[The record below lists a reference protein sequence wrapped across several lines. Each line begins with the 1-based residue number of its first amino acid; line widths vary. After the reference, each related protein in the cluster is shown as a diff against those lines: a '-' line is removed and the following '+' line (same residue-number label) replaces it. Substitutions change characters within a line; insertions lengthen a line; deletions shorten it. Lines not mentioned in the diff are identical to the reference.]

1 MTSDSKSSATLKKK
15 LDDILSNNTDDEI
28 KIILSQPDNVEETV
42 GNTLT
47 QKYFEEIKLHFE
59 KQTAGT
65 KFYMEKSLNEL
76 KKNFM
81 REYANMNSTK
91 DMLDIL
97 ELYKNDDSQ
106 LREQLK
112 DLQEILDGIVKVFK
126 NLNQNKQ
133 NQSSMTPPNRSVHI
147 DKNIAT

>member
-1 MTSDSKSSATLKKK
+1 MTSDSKSSATLKKF
-15 LDDILSNNTDDEI
+15 LDDLHSNNTDEEI
-28 KIILSQPDNVEETV
+28 KIILSQ
-42 GNTLT
+42 LF
-47 QKYFEEIKLHFE
+47 KYVEEIKLHFDE
-59 KQTAGT
+59 QIAGI

-91 DMLDIL
+91 DMFDIL

>member
-1 MTSDSKSSATLKKK
+1 MTSDSKSSATLKKF
-15 LDDILSNNTDDEI
+15 LDDLHSNNTDEEI
-28 KIILSQPDNVEETV
+28 KIILSQ
-42 GNTLT
+42 LF
-47 QKYFEEIKLHFE
+47 KYVEEIKLHFDE
-59 KQTAGT
+59 QIAGI

-81 REYANMNSTK
+81 RESANMNSTK

>member
-1 MTSDSKSSATLKKK
+1 MTSDSKSSATLKNF
-15 LDDILSNNTDDEI
+15 LDDLHSNNTDEEI
-28 KIILSQPDNVEETV
+28 KIILSQPDNVGETV
-42 GNTLT
+42 GNTLA
-47 QKYFEEIKLHFE
+47 QKYVEEIKLHFDE
-59 KQTAGT
+59 QIAGI

-133 NQSSMTPPNRSVHI
+133 NQSSTTPPNRSVNI

>member
-1 MTSDSKSSATLKKK
+1 MTSDSKSSATLKKF
-15 LDDILSNNTDDEI
+15 LDDLHSNNTDEEI
-28 KIILSQPDNVEETV
+28 KIILSQ
-42 GNTLT
+42 LF
-47 QKYFEEIKLHFE
+47 KYVEEIKLHFDE
-59 KQTAGT
+59 QIAGI
-65 KFYMEKSLNEL
+65 KFYMKKSLNEL

-97 ELYKNDDSQ
+97 ELFKNDDSQ

>member
-1 MTSDSKSSATLKKK
+1 MTSDSKSSATLKNF
-15 LDDILSNNTDDEI
+15 LDDLHSNNTDEEI
-28 KIILSQPDNVEETV
+28 KIILSQ
-42 GNTLT
+42 LF
-47 QKYFEEIKLHFE
+47 KYVEEIKLHFDE
-59 KQTAGT
+59 QIAGI

-97 ELYKNDDSQ
+97 ELFKNDDSQ

>member
-1 MTSDSKSSATLKKK
+1 M
-15 LDDILSNNTDDEI
+15 
-28 KIILSQPDNVEETV
+28 
-42 GNTLT
+42 
-47 QKYFEEIKLHFE
+47 
-59 KQTAGT
+59 

-133 NQSSMTPPNRSVHI
+133 NQSSTTPPNRSVNI

>member
-1 MTSDSKSSATLKKK
+1 MTSDSKSSATLKRF
-15 LDDILSNNTDDEI
+15 LDDLHSNNTDEEI
-28 KIILSQPDNVEETV
+28 KIILSQ
-42 GNTLT
+42 LF
-47 QKYFEEIKLHFE
+47 KYVEEIKLHFDE
-59 KQTAGT
+59 QIAGI

>member
-1 MTSDSKSSATLKKK
+1 M
-15 LDDILSNNTDDEI
+15 
-28 KIILSQPDNVEETV
+28 
-42 GNTLT
+42 
-47 QKYFEEIKLHFE
+47 
-59 KQTAGT
+59 

-126 NLNQNKQ
+126 N
-133 NQSSMTPPNRSVHI
+133 
-147 DKNIAT
+147 

>member
-1 MTSDSKSSATLKKK
+1 MTSDSKSSATLKKF
-15 LDDILSNNTDDEI
+15 LDDLHSNNTDGEI
-28 KIILSQPDNVEETV
+28 KIILSQ
-42 GNTLT
+42 LF
-47 QKYFEEIKLHFE
+47 KYVEEIKLHFDE
-59 KQTAGT
+59 QIAGI

>member
-1 MTSDSKSSATLKKK
+1 MTSDSKSSATLKKF
-15 LDDILSNNTDDEI
+15 LDDLHSNNTDEEI
-28 KIILSQPDNVEETV
+28 KIILSQ
-42 GNTLT
+42 LF
-47 QKYFEEIKLHFE
+47 KYVEEIKLHFDE
-59 KQTAGT
+59 QIAGI